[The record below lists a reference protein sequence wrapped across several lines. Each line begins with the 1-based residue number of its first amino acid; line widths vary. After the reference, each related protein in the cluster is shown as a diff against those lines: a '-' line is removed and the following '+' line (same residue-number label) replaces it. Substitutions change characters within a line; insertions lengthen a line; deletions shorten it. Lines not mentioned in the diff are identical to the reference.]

1 VQKKKIEKPPSTW
14 DLHYIGRGEND
25 SKSAYPILD
34 SNVKAAHTK
43 PVLFYLSELATEIAS
58 HCKCTFDFITQV
70 LQTSYTSDFLL
81 EKGWIGRYHSYIRY
95 MDIHTPKN
103 YWCKWM
109 DGYTVFAT
117 GVSHAILGTG
127 CTNRAIMLWGVCD
140 FLWVCDRP
148 DLFLGDY
155 LKKRGHDSG
164 RAALLAYGILSHSN
178 LQSGRVNYKIRP
190 KWNPRWEMVFVFCFG
205 ASFQQHPKTNRMVI
219 AVVIFFVWGP
229 LSKSAQKRVRG
240 WWFAGFKVHVLFW
253 NHVE

>member
-1 VQKKKIEKPPSTW
+1 M
-14 DLHYIGRGEND
+14 D
-25 SKSAYPILD
+25 
-34 SNVKAAHTK
+34 
-43 PVLFYLSELATEIAS
+43 
-58 HCKCTFDFITQV
+58 
-70 LQTSYTSDFLL
+70 
-81 EKGWIGRYHSYIRY
+81 GWIYCLCHRCF
-95 MDIHTPKN
+95 T
-103 YWCKWM
+103 C
-109 DGYTVFAT
+109 
-117 GVSHAILGTG
+117 ILGTG